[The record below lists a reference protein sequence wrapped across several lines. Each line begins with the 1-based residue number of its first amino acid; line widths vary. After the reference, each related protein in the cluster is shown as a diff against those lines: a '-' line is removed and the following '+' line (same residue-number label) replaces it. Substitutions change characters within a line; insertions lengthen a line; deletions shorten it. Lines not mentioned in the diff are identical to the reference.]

1 VGHQYWGGIIATDP
15 AIFHEYS
22 IIWDSTKISWYM
34 DGNIYYQLNIANN
47 VNGTEEFQLPFY
59 LILNLAVGG
68 NWPGYPD
75 QTTVFPA
82 EMNIDYVRV
91 YQPDSKASINELS
104 GFSRLYPN
112 PTNDELYL
120 NSNSPVFSYTIFTL
134 DGRIL
139 DAQHTSTPLE
149 IIYTKQLSPGSYIIT
164 FEQNNKLIRQIIQKN

>member
-1 VGHQYWGGIIATDP
+1 
-15 AIFHEYS
+15 
-22 IIWDSTKISWYM
+22 
-34 DGNIYYQLNIANN
+34 
-47 VNGTEEFQLPFY
+47 
-59 LILNLAVGG
+59 
-68 NWPGYPD
+68 
-75 QTTVFPA
+75 
-82 EMNIDYVRV
+82 MNIDYVRV

-120 NSNSPVFSYTIFTL
+120 NSNSPVFSYTISTL